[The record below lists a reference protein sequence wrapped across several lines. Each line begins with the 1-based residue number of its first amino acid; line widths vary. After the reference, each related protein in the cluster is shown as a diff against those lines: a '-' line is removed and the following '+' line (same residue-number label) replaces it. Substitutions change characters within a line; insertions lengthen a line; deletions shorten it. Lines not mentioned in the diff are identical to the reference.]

1 MKKVEFDYLDF
12 DAYVKLRAKWDAMN
26 ALQYDEDTADLD
38 NEIELDEIKL
48 ELKQYE
54 LNLSK
59 FFENMGKNNWFRLAK
74 KFNVHLKEKNV
85 VMEEEDP
92 DFVLGSIE
100 MKTIM
105 DFV

>member
-12 DAYVKLRAKWDAMN
+12 NAYIKLRAKWDAMN

-74 KFNVHLKEKNV
+74 KFNIHLKEKNKV
-85 VMEEEDP
+85 SDEIDS
-92 DFVLGSIE
+92 DFISDEIE
-100 MKTIM
+100 MRAIM
-105 DFV
+105 DLV

>member
-12 DAYVKLRAKWDAMN
+12 NAYVKLRARYDAMN

-74 KFNVHLKEKNV
+74 KFNVHLKEKDV
-85 VMEEEDP
+85 VTEEEDP

>member
-26 ALQYDEDTADLD
+26 SLQYDEDTADLD

-59 FFENMGKNNWFRLAK
+59 FFENMKKNNWFRLAK

-85 VMEEEDP
+85 VAEEEDI
-92 DFVLGSIE
+92 DFILGNMEI
-100 MKTIM
+100 KTIM

>member
-12 DAYVKLRAKWDAMN
+12 DAYVKLRARYDAMN

-59 FFENMGKNNWFRLAK
+59 FFENMCKNNWFRLAK
-74 KFNVHLKEKNV
+74 KFNIHLKEKNK
-85 VMEEEDP
+85 MSEEEDV
-92 DFVLGSIE
+92 DFILGNMEI
-100 MKTIM
+100 KTIM

>member
-12 DAYVKLRAKWDAMN
+12 NAYVKLRARYDAMN

-59 FFENMGKNNWFRLAK
+59 PLRPFSTMPIKGILSRF
-74 KFNVHLKEKNV
+74 
-85 VMEEEDP
+85 
-92 DFVLGSIE
+92 
-100 MKTIM
+100 
-105 DFV
+105 

>member
-12 DAYVKLRAKWDAMN
+12 NAYLKLRARYDEMN

-38 NEIELDEIKL
+38 NEIELDEMKL

-74 KFNVHLKEKNV
+74 KFNIHLKKKDV
-85 VMEEEDP
+85 IMEEEDP